1 MRPKQM
7 VRTADGGSTCLLI
20 GKICP
25 SILILIGAF
34 EVKNRSDA
42 LRSTMSLNSGLVLSA
57 GCPSEPVISSGS
69 AAMLVRLIGLALTFF
84 FVGDRETAV
93 GFDRLVVPLALE
105 LDAQPQLVLRVGIAQ
120 RVFVRDVD

>member
-7 VRTADGGSTCLLI
+7 VRTAEGGNTCLLI

-25 SILILIGAF
+25 SILILIGAL

-42 LRSTMSLNSGLVLSA
+42 LRSTMSLNSGLVFSA
-57 GCPSEPVISSGS
+57 GCPSALPVISSGS
-69 AAMLVRLIGLALTFF
+69 AAMSLRLVSLALVLF
-84 FVGDRETAV
+84 FVGNGETAV

-105 LDAQPQLVLRVGIAQ
+105 LDAQPQLV
-120 RVFVRDVD
+120 